1 MDYRCKKCDNDKFY
15 IKTKLMINGNYHIG
29 LYCKNCDRW
38 FKWISKT
45 EFLNLKKDLKK
56 ER

>member
-45 EFLNLKKDLKK
+45 EFMNLKK